1 MLKYIMNR
9 IVYIDDNPAKIQ
21 AFQEN
26 LKDFQVTAF
35 ENPFEALDAIKT
47 LTFEA
52 IILDIMIPLLD
63 GFQLYERITKSDT
76 YSGQPIFFLS
86 STNDIDV
93 KLRALS
99 LGSCELLTPEMS
111 WPEKVQRIYNK
122 LNSANQTS
130 TVLSIEGINFDHNIF
145 KVTKEGL
152 SVELTPKEFFLFKLI
167 VENKEIST
175 IEVIEKVWN
184 NTQNMSENNL
194 STHFSNLNKKIRSL
208 GFKVSSKRGNVF
220 VRSLTQD

>member
-1 MLKYIMNR
+1 MNR